1 MRQWRI
7 FMQRT
12 SLVMV
17 MDGSFLIV
25 SSKSESALWFAGEDE
40 MKVRDAESI
49 EFRHRLLVFQGFRVV
64 FPEPLR
70 LLSAESCPNWG
81 TQIAIRL
88 LTSGACYETR
98 QATGDGGPADANG
111 ARSLGGSTGNTGLA
125 FGSAVGAVRSASS
138 TQAGGAAANSRAQP
152 QDASGAAAA
161 EGEALL
167 ADTFAA
173 GPTAFAV
180 QEPDQPPR
188 PSLHESPPRG
198 SASRLKA
205 MFEQRAAANA
215 SASAPAADG
224 LRTHRRTCP
233 PAKGKLLQD
242 LLKADE
248 APATSH
254 GRRDAGF
261 EREPRILAMAAT

>member
-1 MRQWRI
+1 M
-7 FMQRT
+7 
-12 SLVMV
+12 
-17 MDGSFLIV
+17 
-25 SSKSESALWFAGEDE
+25 
-40 MKVRDAESI
+40 
-49 EFRHRLLVFQGFRVV
+49 
-64 FPEPLR
+64 
-70 LLSAESCPNWG
+70 
-81 TQIAIRL
+81 
-88 LTSGACYETR
+88 
-98 QATGDGGPADANG
+98 PADAAPATSRALEEACATAAQGLRAAVEEELAVQRSELECRGRALDQREQKLNQLQAELERREQQLIKSGVEVKSGSSPG
-111 ARSLGGSTGNTGLA
+111 ASADGVLRGRVQSAPTPSRVAEGRCAEAPVSWTCQQGAEDEGPTGTA
-125 FGSAVGAVRSASS
+125 KAIAVRFSKL
-138 TQAGGAAANSRAQP
+138 TKPEGGAAANSRAQP

-248 APATSH
+248 ASQ
-254 GRRDAGF
+254 RSID
-261 EREPRILAMAAT
+261 